1 MLLKFLKKLD
11 YTRALF
17 HLTLPPSIIFITFY
31 HYPLKVLLPATV
43 IAYLLWYG
51 IYKTFPIKTLED
63 ARRVVLYLITL
74 LLVIVAKCLENHF
87 SEFSYLI
94 FVGSIVGVL
103 TANFL
108 RRERSVSVIFL
119 LALLIFLATK
129 NPFYALGI
137 FLGNAIAEDIYAN
150 YRNVLA
156 EIGGVAIGNLIFI
169 SLIIAY
175 LLITHPQMIIK
186 VLVYYYPL
194 SVLVGTLLIFG
205 IEKILNLLPFM
216 YSDEKLLNLMNLSN
230 PLLKEMLLKAPG
242 TYHHSV
248 MVSLIAEAL
257 AEKIGADPI
266 ITKIGAI
273 FHDIGKLVRPS
284 YFIENISNGE
294 NPHMKIAPEVSAA
307 IIKNHVKEGLN
318 LAKKYNLP
326 KEIIPFIPE
335 HQGTKLIKYFYYQ
348 AKKKNKNI
356 DEKKFRYDGPIPQ
369 SKETA
374 IVMIADTV
382 EATIRALKN
391 PSPEDIQMVVENT
404 IKNLKEEHQLIESGL
419 TEKDLEK
426 IKTLLIEIIKSYY
439 HERIKYPSLKN

>member
-17 HLTLPPSIIFITFY
+17 HIILPPSIIFITFY

-43 IAYLLWYG
+43 IAYLLWYV